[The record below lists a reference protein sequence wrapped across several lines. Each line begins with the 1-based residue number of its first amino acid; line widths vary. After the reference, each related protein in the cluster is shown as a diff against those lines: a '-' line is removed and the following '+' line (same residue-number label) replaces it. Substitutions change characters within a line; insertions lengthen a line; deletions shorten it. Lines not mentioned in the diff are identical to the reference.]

1 MNEMIKIQH
10 LVCILTLFLT
20 TVISN
25 SAQSSNNDKVLAAVG
40 EIKITESEF
49 LERFELTPQFGSHR
63 KRLIDISKLDFL
75 YTLIAEKLWALEAKN
90 ENLDQEKSYQTAVN
104 SIEKMFVRDA
114 LYRTEILDKIN
125 ISDEEFIDGKLKYS
139 LDLFINFV
147 FTEQKNDIDKLYN
160 LLESGIPFD
169 TLLSVRPE
177 LNEQTEPIKVSF
189 GDMQE
194 YIEDSLYKLKP
205 NNYTSPIDAPEGWYI
220 FYLKDKL
227 AKLNMSQADITEINK
242 KVESIIRKR
251 KESEFYTKFMAEFF
265 KDKKVDADGNLVA
278 ALANK
283 TAQIFEDKFKNF
295 NKAESDLIR
304 LEAEDV
310 LNLFDYFGE
319 DELKKPFIKFE
330 VNPITLEQFIRELI
344 FDGFYT
350 EFQSK
355 EQIRYLVD
363 SRIRKYIRMELLAR
377 EGLKRGLNFLPEV
390 KHNLKMWQDN
400 YLFSISTNQLQDTV
414 SVSDSLVKNYYNQ
427 IYTENKTPTLVN
439 VAEILTDS
447 LEIVNFVLKEVE
459 NGTGFKDLARDFNKR
474 EWTKPTDG
482 EYGFF
487 PVNLHGEIG
496 RIAAEMN
503 IGEVY
508 GPIKVKEGYSIIKLL
523 DKKEAESL
531 PPSRSFEEVKNDLKT
546 EITNEVIFK
555 DRVMKTVSLANQHG
569 ITINY
574 DALKK
579 VEVTNLSS
587 FGIRN
592 LGFGGKITAVPIIA
606 PFSNWVPI
614 WMESQKEL
622 P

>member
-1 MNEMIKIQH
+1 M
-10 LVCILTLFLT
+10 
-20 TVISN
+20 
-25 SAQSSNNDKVLAAVG
+25 
-40 EIKITESEF
+40 
-49 LERFELTPQFGSHR
+49 
-63 KRLIDISKLDFL
+63 
-75 YTLIAEKLWALEAKN
+75 
-90 ENLDQEKSYQTAVN
+90 
-104 SIEKMFVRDA
+104 
-114 LYRTEILDKIN
+114 
-125 ISDEEFIDGKLKYS
+125 
-139 LDLFINFV
+139 
-147 FTEQKNDIDKLYN
+147 
-160 LLESGIPFD
+160 
-169 TLLSVRPE
+169 
-177 LNEQTEPIKVSF
+177 
-189 GDMQE
+189 
-194 YIEDSLYKLKP
+194 
-205 NNYTSPIDAPEGWYI
+205 
-220 FYLKDKL
+220 
-227 AKLNMSQADITEINK
+227 
-242 KVESIIRKR
+242 
-251 KESEFYTKFMAEFF
+251 
-265 KDKKVDADGNLVA
+265 
-278 ALANK
+278 
-283 TAQIFEDKFKNF
+283 
-295 NKAESDLIR
+295 
-304 LEAEDV
+304 
-310 LNLFDYFGE
+310 
-319 DELKKPFIKFE
+319 
-330 VNPITLEQFIRELI
+330 
-344 FDGFYT
+344 
-350 EFQSK
+350 
-355 EQIRYLVD
+355 
-363 SRIRKYIRMELLAR
+363 
-377 EGLKRGLNFLPEV
+377 
-390 KHNLKMWQDN
+390 
-400 YLFSISTNQLQDTV
+400 
-414 SVSDSLVKNYYNQ
+414 
-427 IYTENKTPTLVN
+427 VN

-459 NGTGFKDLARDFNKR
+459 NGTGFKELARDFNKR
-474 EWTKPTDG
+474 EWTKSTDG